1 NGVDEERPNVNIIC
15 KRHRFISQ
23 IKFLT
28 RVMSPSTA
36 ANFVG
41 SILAVDAAV
50 SSAIHTAAKPFLPPF
65 ILLLLEI
72 SADFRFSFPVS
83 LSLLLSPPLRP
94 FLIPFLLGL
103 LLDLIFV
110 GIVKMIFRRA
120 RPAYNHPSM
129 SAAVSADHYSFPSGH
144 ASRVFFVAASVHFF
158 TYSSPMVV
166 VGVWIWATVTA
177 VSRILL
183 GRHYVLDVAA
193 GACLGVLE
201 ALFALRFLRF
211 DQIFGWW

>member
-1 NGVDEERPNVNIIC
+1 
-15 KRHRFISQ
+15 
-23 IKFLT
+23 
-28 RVMSPSTA
+28 MSPSPSTIL
-36 ANFVG
+36 VG
-41 SILAVDAAV
+41 PILAVDAAV
-50 SSAIHTAAKPFLPPF
+50 SHAIHTAAKPFLPPF
-65 ILLLLEI
+65 LLLLLEI

-110 GIVKMIFRRA
+110 GIVKLTFRRA

-158 TYSSPMVV
+158 SAAVVAPVADPSYSFLDGWIRDHRDGDVKGNVV
-166 VGVWIWATVTA
+166 VAVWIWATVTA
-177 VSRILL
+177 ISRILL

-193 GACLGVLE
+193 GACLGILE
-201 ALFALRFLRF
+201 ALFALRFLRL
-211 DQIFGWW
+211 DLEHIFVR

>member
-1 NGVDEERPNVNIIC
+1 
-15 KRHRFISQ
+15 
-23 IKFLT
+23 
-28 RVMSPSTA
+28 MSPSTETTLL
-36 ANFVG
+36 G
-41 SILAVDAAV
+41 PILALDAAV
-50 SSAIHTAAKPFLPPF
+50 STAIHTAAKPFLPPF
-65 ILLLLEI
+65 LLILLEI

-110 GIVKMIFRRA
+110 GIVKLTFRRP

-158 TYSSPMVV
+158 TSVATEVKRNSFLDGWVRDV
-166 VGVWIWATVTA
+166 GGEGGVKGEVLVGVWIWATVTA

-193 GACLGVLE
+193 GACLGVME

-211 DQIFGWW
+211 EERFFAW